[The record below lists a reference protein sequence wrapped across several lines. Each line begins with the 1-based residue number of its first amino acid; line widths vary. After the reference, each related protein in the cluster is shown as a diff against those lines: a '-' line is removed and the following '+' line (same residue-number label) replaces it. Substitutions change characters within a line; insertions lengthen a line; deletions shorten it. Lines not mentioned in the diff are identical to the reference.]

1 MKFTLGE
8 VAGLVDG
15 EVAHGNPSSVE
26 VDGADIDSR
35 TLRAGQLF
43 VPLTASRDGHDFIA
57 AAAAAGAAACLV
69 RSDRRG
75 AAASAGLAEV
85 VVDDTLNALWR
96 LAAAARRRMS
106 DRVVG
111 ITGSVGKTS
120 TKDMLAGAIGA
131 GRSVVYSRRSFNNH
145 IGVPLTLLAAEGG
158 EWAAVVEMGASD
170 FGEIASLAGLAR
182 PLVGVVTAV
191 GAAHTESFGDLDGVA
206 RAKSEL
212 VAALPS
218 EGTAV
223 LNADD
228 PVVAS
233 FGGLT
238 EAAVLTYGM
247 GGGDLRGGLRADVRA
262 ELRADVRAE
271 DIVLGDDLR
280 PMFRLRSPWGSASMR
295 LSAAGRHN
303 VSNAL
308 GAAAAALSLGADLSD
323 VVSGLSR
330 AELSAWR
337 MSLARTP
344 SGALVLDDSYN
355 ANPVSMASA
364 LRALADLPARRRV
377 AVLGVMAE
385 LGKSH
390 DAEHEAAAALA
401 AELGIEVLAVD
412 EPAYGVGTVGGIDGA
427 LRELGALGDGD
438 AVLVKGSRVA
448 GLERLAAALR
458 GAVDATTLSR
468 ASGGASGGSET
479 GGGCGGSGGVGGG
492 SGGSGV
498 SGVSG
503 GSGGVSG
510 GVSGVQQVNDVP
522 VGGLPLPTTPFR
534 HSLNVWGGVREIFC

>member
-1 MKFTLGE
+1 M
-8 VAGLVDG
+8 
-15 EVAHGNPSSVE
+15 
-26 VDGADIDSR
+26 
-35 TLRAGQLF
+35 
-43 VPLTASRDGHDFIA
+43 
-57 AAAAAGAAACLV
+57 
-69 RSDRRG
+69 
-75 AAASAGLAEV
+75 
-85 VVDDTLNALWR
+85 R
-96 LAAAARRRMS
+96 LA
-106 DRVVG
+106 
-111 ITGSVGKTS
+111 
-120 TKDMLAGAIGA
+120 
-131 GRSVVYSRRSFNNH
+131 
-145 IGVPLTLLAAEGG
+145 
-158 EWAAVVEMGASD
+158 
-170 FGEIASLAGLAR
+170 
-182 PLVGVVTAV
+182 
-191 GAAHTESFGDLDGVA
+191 
-206 RAKSEL
+206 
-212 VAALPS
+212 
-218 EGTAV
+218 
-223 LNADD
+223 
-228 PVVAS
+228 
-233 FGGLT
+233 
-238 EAAVLTYGM
+238 
-247 GGGDLRGGLRADVRA
+247 
-262 ELRADVRAE
+262 
-271 DIVLGDDLR
+271 
-280 PMFRLRSPWGSASMR
+280 
-295 LSAAGRHN
+295 AAGRHN

-364 LRALADLPARRRV
+364 LRALADLQAPRRV

-468 ASGGASGGSET
+468 ASET
-479 GGGCGGSGGVGGG
+479 GGGSGGSGGG

-498 SGVSG
+498 
-503 GSGGVSG
+503 
-510 GVSGVQQVNDVP
+510 QQVDDVP